1 MELIPAI
8 DLRGG
13 RCVRL
18 LQGRFDAETE
28 YASDPGE
35 LLDHYQSFGATVV
48 HVVDLDGARDGVQ
61 ANRAIIAQL
70 AAGAS
75 ARLQVGGGVRSAGT
89 VAELLALGVARVVVG
104 SLAVT
109 EPQEVRRWLG
119 RYGAERIVL
128 ALDVRVDDAGRPMLA
143 THGWERQTVRCLWDV
158 LADSVD
164 GFGAVPLRHVLCTDV
179 ECDGALSGPN
189 IDLYTQAVRRFPGIA
204 WQASGGVRDIAD
216 LPALAACGVAAA
228 VSGRALLEDRLP
240 VEELR
245 PYLRNA

>member
-1 MELIPAI
+1 MDLIPAI

-18 LQGRFDAETE
+18 LHGRFDAQTV
-28 YASDPGE
+28 YASEPGE
-35 LLDHYQSFGATVV
+35 LVDRYQSLGATVV

-61 ANRAIIAQL
+61 ANRAVIAQL
-70 AAGAS
+70 AVA
-75 ARLQVGGGVRSAGT
+75 ARLQVGGGVRSADT
-89 VAELLALGVARVVVG
+89 VAELLAMGVARVVVG

-109 EPQEVRRWLG
+109 EPQAVRQWLG
-119 RYGAERIVL
+119 HYGAERIVL

-143 THGWERQTVRCLWDV
+143 THGWERQTSRSLWDV

-164 GFGAVPLRHVLCTDV
+164 GFGAAPLRHVLCTDV
-179 ECDGALSGPN
+179 ACDGALSGPN
-189 IDLYTQAVRRFPGIA
+189 IDLYMQAVRRFPGIA

-216 LPALAACGVAAA
+216 LHALAGCGVAAA
-228 VSGRALLEDRLP
+228 VSGRALLEHRLP